1 LSQLMRHQICESQIG
16 RAKVRVVGG
25 GGVLCCFVEKV
36 AALRQKLIALRISG
50 RSRLATCP
58 DSRRAQKRASVGDVV
73 NIWVK
78 NGE

>member
-1 LSQLMRHQICESQIG
+1 MRHQICESQIG
-16 RAKVRVVGG
+16 RIKMRMVEG
-25 GGVLCCFVEKV
+25 GGVLCCFFGKV

-58 DSRRAQKRASVGDVV
+58 DSRRAHKRASFRDEV
-73 NIWVK
+73 NILVK